1 MPTTKLDGRAMLAA
15 TIASGPKPRVF
26 EDKLEERAW
35 RKFRLAQALRIFGN
49 RGYDEGI
56 AGHITVRDP
65 IETECFWVNPWGLH
79 FKLIQPEDLLLVDS
93 QGKILQAEKYPLLN
107 TAAFL
112 IHSQIHAARPD
123 VICAAHSHSVYGK
136 AFAALGKPLDM
147 ISQDSCAFYN
157 DHAVYTDY
165 RGIALDAEE
174 GEAIAKALGP
184 HKAAILQNHG
194 LLVAC
199 DTIEAAVYFY
209 ISLEKS
215 CQVQLLSDAAGK
227 TVKIPPHQ
235 AAETG
240 SKVGNKIAGWF
251 SGKMEFDLLESEEK
265 NVFRYSKQ

>member
-1 MPTTKLDGRAMLAA
+1 MSATKLDGHAMLAA
-15 TIASGPKPRVF
+15 TIASGPKPHVF

-65 IETECFWVNPWGLH
+65 IEAECFWVNPWGLH

-93 QGKILQAEKYPLLN
+93 QGKILQAGKSPLLN

-112 IHSQIHAARPD
+112 IHSKIHAVRPD

-165 RGIALDAEE
+165 RGIALDDEE
-174 GEAIAKALGP
+174 GEAIAKALGS

-215 CQVQLLSDAAGK
+215 CQVQLLADAAGE

-265 NVFRYSKQ
+265 NVFKYFKQ

>member
-1 MPTTKLDGRAMLAA
+1 MSATKLDGRAMLAA

-93 QGKILQAEKYPLLN
+93 QGKILRAGKSPLLN

-112 IHSQIHAARPD
+112 IHSKIHAVRPD

-157 DHAVYTDY
+157 A
-165 RGIALDAEE
+165 RGYPP
-174 GEAIAKALGP
+174 GMSC
-184 HKAAILQNHG
+184 NHG

-215 CQVQLLSDAAGK
+215 CQVQLLADAAGE

-265 NVFRYSKQ
+265 NVFRYFKQ